1 MGFFEQRIDVVLLML
16 FFAAVVVLALAN
28 KLPTVQGFSE
38 FVHILN
44 TPGGL
49 ILVLGVMT
57 MVFFEAAIRMFYHCI
72 YLVTQGKLDEKSA
85 VLMMG
90 IQFVTGAA
98 FGGAAGVLYKT
109 MDGSSKSSPPP
120 ADTPKPPAP

>member
-1 MGFFEQRIDVVLLML
+1 MGFFEQRVDVLLVIL
-16 FFAAVVVLALAN
+16 FFVAIVALALAK
-28 KLPTVQGFSE
+28 KLPTVQGFSD
-38 FVHILN
+38 FVHVLN

-49 ILVLGVMT
+49 ILVLGIMT

-109 MDGSSKSSPPP
+109 MDGSSKSVPPSSE
-120 ADTPKPPAP
+120 APKPPTP